1 MGFPAFF
8 AQVPSII
15 LRDRLADFLGA
26 AAGGLIEY
34 GYADAVRLAGHSC
47 PTVAGSY
54 LLGHRAL
61 RALHGEEMPLRGE
74 IAVDFR
80 AAAEAGV
87 SGVMAVVI
95 GLLTGA
101 AGAGGFKG
109 LAGRFVRRDLLRF
122 AQDLPGEIRFR
133 RLDNGQSVTATLQ
146 LAEVPADP
154 RLPSLLQRLL
164 AGDDDPD
171 NHELFA
177 RLWQDRV
184 RRILLDHFDDPRLVV
199 LA

>member
-1 MGFPAFF
+1 VGFPAFF
-8 AQVPSII
+8 AQVPSIV

-54 LLGHRAL
+54 LLSHRAL
-61 RALHGEEMPLRGE
+61 LALHGDETPLRGE

-80 AAAEAGV
+80 EAAETGV
-87 SGVMAVVI
+87 SGVMAAVV

-109 LAGRFVRRDLLRF
+109 LAGQFVRRGLLRF
-122 AQDLPGEIRFR
+122 GQELPGDIRFR
-133 RLDNGQSVTATLQ
+133 RLDNGQSITATLQ
-146 LAEVPADP
+146 LAQVPADP
-154 RLPSLLQRLL
+154 RLPSLLQRRL
-164 AGDDDPD
+164 AGDDDP
-171 NHELFA
+171 ESRSLFA
-177 RLWQDRV
+177 SLWQDRV